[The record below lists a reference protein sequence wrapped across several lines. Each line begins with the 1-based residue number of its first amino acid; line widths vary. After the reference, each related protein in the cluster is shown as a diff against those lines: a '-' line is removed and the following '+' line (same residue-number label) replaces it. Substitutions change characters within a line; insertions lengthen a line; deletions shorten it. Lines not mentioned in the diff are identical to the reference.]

1 MACDAEQRQPRE
13 GWRPESASSGRRRI
27 TFFTRNV
34 SGFDVD
40 DVVTGG
46 HHSRVDAASRLSH

>member
-13 GWRPESASSGRRRI
+13 GWRPESASAGRRRI

-40 DVVTGG
+40 DVVTGV
-46 HHSRVDAASRLSH
+46 HHSRVDAA